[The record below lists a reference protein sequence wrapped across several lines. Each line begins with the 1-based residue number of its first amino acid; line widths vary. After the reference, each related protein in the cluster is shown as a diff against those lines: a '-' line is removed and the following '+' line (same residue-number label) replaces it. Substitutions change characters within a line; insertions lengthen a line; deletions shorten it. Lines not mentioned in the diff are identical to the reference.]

1 MSNSTVTTTAAATAT
16 QTQQSISTS
25 ESSNNNGNG
34 QMQGG
39 MQGGGMQGGGMY
51 YPPPPPPPG
60 PECFDEYGRPNGKC
74 GPLPPQF
81 MPTNNQSSD
90 DKSYVKYVLPVIGVL
105 FIIALFGVY
114 LYLLTNKKKK
124 KKYNNN
130 NNMSYSLPKISVDD
144 KDAAQSGNDYIN
156 KLGQYKTPIISDYDS
171 AYRSPVAGS
180 LSSFNMTQPGYNGL
194 NGVGMG
200 NISMGNLSSAA
211 YLGTQPI
218 MVDPLYET
226 SLNYSMKGAPR
237 KQVGN
242 KSLNNISRYAGSDIG
257 INPSVG
263 DPLSNLVLSP
273 IEPTS
278 FNGNTNKPY

>member
-1 MSNSTVTTTAAATAT
+1 MSSTTATVAATAAVSKAT
-16 QTQQSISTS
+16 TVVEQSAT
-25 ESSNNNGNG
+25 NNNSTMPTNNP
-34 QMQGG
+34 QQGG
-39 MQGGGMQGGGMY
+39 MQQGGMWG
-51 YPPPPPPPG
+51 PPG
-60 PECFDEYGRPNGKC
+60 PECFTNGMPNGMC
-74 GPLPPQF
+74 GPLPPPPPPY
-81 MPTNNQSSD
+81 MPIQQSTAQNNNQGN
-90 DKSYVKYVLPVIGVL
+90 DKGYVKFVLPVIGIL

-124 KKYNNN
+124 SKYN

-144 KDAAQSGNDYIN
+144 KDAAQSGQEYIN
-156 KLGQYKTPIISDYDS
+156 KLGQYKSPLNNDFDS

-180 LSSFNMTQPGYNGL
+180 LSSFTMNPQGFNGL

-226 SLNYSMKGAPR
+226 SLNYSMKGVQR
-237 KQVGN
+237 KPVGN
-242 KSLNNISRYAGSDIG
+242 KSFNNVSRYAGSDVG
-257 INPSVG
+257 INPSVT
-263 DPLSNLVLSP
+263 DPLSNIMLSP

-278 FNGNTNKPY
+278 FNVNTSKPY